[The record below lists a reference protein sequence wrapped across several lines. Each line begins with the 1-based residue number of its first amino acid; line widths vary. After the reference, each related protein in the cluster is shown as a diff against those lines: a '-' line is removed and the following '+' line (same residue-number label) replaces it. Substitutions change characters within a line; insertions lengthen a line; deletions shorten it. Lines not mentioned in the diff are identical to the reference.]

1 MPSDLTD
8 LKDCRALLEAQS
20 IRLAEGEELL
30 KRLRKALREIK
41 EALKRLQ
48 EVK

>member
-1 MPSDLTD
+1 MEKPLDES
-8 LKDCRALLEAQS
+8 LEAQG

-30 KRLRKALREIK
+30 RRLRKALREIK